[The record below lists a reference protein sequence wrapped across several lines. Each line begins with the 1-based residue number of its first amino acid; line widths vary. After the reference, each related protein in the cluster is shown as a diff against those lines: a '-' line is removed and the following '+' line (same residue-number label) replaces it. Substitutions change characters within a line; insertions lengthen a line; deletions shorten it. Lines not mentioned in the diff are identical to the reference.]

1 MLLLGVVCD
10 IKYKLFT
17 EAYIGSLI
25 VQSLKKVI
33 GEKQIQIQLQLII
46 VVLI

>member
-1 MLLLGVVCD
+1 MLLLGVVCA
-10 IKYKLFT
+10 IKYKLFTILFFLFT

-33 GEKQIQIQLQLII
+33 GEK
-46 VVLI
+46 